1 LIRLGS
7 GVQLSQQAPIGE
19 CELSKNIKIFKFV
32 SSEEVIAEV
41 EGQSRF
47 ASYSVRY
54 TIKNCIQVILQSGPN
69 GFGAILV
76 PWGSVEGLIEVDSNH
91 ILFVG
96 DPKKDLLE
104 QYEKVFSPLALP
116 PKTLLVG

>member
-1 LIRLGS
+1 MIRLGS
-7 GVQLSQQAPIGE
+7 GVQLSQQALIGE

-41 EGQSRF
+41 EGQSNLGGEI
-47 ASYSVRY
+47 RY